1 MTLSTHFRFNCS
13 YLIKTQMTKIIY
25 VTNTILIILK
35 TTTSTSHDDI
45 SFFTPCMAANIKRK
59 SFEKTI

>member
-1 MTLSTHFRFNCS
+1 
-13 YLIKTQMTKIIY
+13 MTKIIY

-45 SFFTPCMAANIKRK
+45 SFFTPCMAANTKRK
-59 SFEKTI
+59 SFWENNLAQLFVDEACSVTDHT